1 MRFTTIILK
10 NMRRRGVRTALTVLG
25 LGIGIAAVV
34 ALLGIAWGFERSFM
48 KLYEAK
54 SIDLVIVKAGVSDRL
69 TSNLDESLGDRIRK
83 IPGVREVGG
92 SLMDV
97 VSFEEANL
105 TSVLVNG
112 WAPRSLLFRG
122 IRLKKGRTLEPG
134 DGRVAMLGRVL
145 AMNLDKSVGDTVSIS
160 GEPFQV
166 VGIFESD
173 SLFENG
179 GL

>member
-69 TSNLDESLGDRIRK
+69 TSNLDASLGDKLRK
-83 IPGVREVGG
+83 VPGVK
-92 SLMDV
+92 
-97 VSFEEANL
+97 A
-105 TSVLVNG
+105 
-112 WAPRSLLFRG
+112 
-122 IRLKKGRTLEPG
+122 
-134 DGRVAMLGRVL
+134 VAGAVL
-145 AMNLDKSVGDTVSIS
+145 AHGSFREG
-160 GEPFQV
+160 
-166 VGIFESD
+166 
-173 SLFENG
+173 
-179 GL
+179 